1 MMSKLNLKPEERIIL
16 ALDFPELK
24 EATSWV
30 ERLRG
35 KIKTFKVGPILFL
48 NSGPQGIIS
57 LSDMGAQ
64 IFLDLK
70 FHDIPST
77 AEKSAKQ
84 VVGYGISM
92 FTVHALGGFEMMRA
106 VSESVKAESERLS
119 QPKPLILA
127 VTILTSHGEG
137 EIDELGIK
145 GLPIE
150 SVLRLADIAD
160 VAGMDGIVCS
170 GMEVEVLKKEFGD
183 RFKFVVPGIRLDK
196 YAQDQKRVVTPA
208 EAVSLGA
215 DYIVIGRAITGAK
228 NPEEVVNEII
238 LSITQTVSN

>member
-1 MMSKLNLKPEERIIL
+1 MMSKLNLRPEERIIL

-24 EATSWV
+24 EAKSWV
-30 ERLRG
+30 NRFRG
-35 KIKTFKVGPILFL
+35 KVRTFKVGPILFL
-48 NSGPQGIIS
+48 NSGPQGIRD
-57 LSDMGAQ
+57 LSDTGAQ

-84 VVGYGISM
+84 VVGYGIKM

-106 VSESVKAESERLS
+106 VSEGVKAESERLS
-119 QPKPLILA
+119 LSKPLILA
-127 VTILTSHGEG
+127 VTILTSHSEEG
-137 EIDELGIK
+137 IDELGIK

-160 VAGMDGIVCS
+160 VAGVDGIVCS
-170 GMEVEVLKKEFGD
+170 GMEVQVLKKEFGD

-215 DYIVIGRAITGAK
+215 DYLVIGRAITTAK
-228 NPEEVVNEII
+228 NPEAVLDEII
-238 LSITQTVSN
+238 HSIS

>member
-16 ALDFPELK
+16 ALDIPEFK
-24 EATSWV
+24 DAKGWV
-30 ERLRG
+30 DRLRR

-48 NSGPQGIIS
+48 NCGPQGIRDLAES
-57 LSDMGAQ
+57 GAQ

-84 VVGYGISM
+84 VVSYGINM

-119 QPKPLILA
+119 RPKPLILA
-127 VTILTSHGEG
+127 VTILTSHSEG

-160 VAGMDGIVCS
+160 LAGVDGLVCS

-183 RFKFVVPGIRLDK
+183 RFKFVVPGIRVDA

-215 DYIVIGRAITGAK
+215 DYLVIGRAITESK
-228 NPEEVVNEII
+228 NPEDVLDEII
-238 LSITQTVSN
+238 QSLSNTNRA

>member
-1 MMSKLNLKPEERIIL
+1 MSRLILKPEERLIL
-16 ALDFPELK
+16 ALDFPAFDVALTLVK
-24 EATSWV
+24 
-30 ERLRG
+30 RLMG

-48 NSGPQGIIS
+48 NSGPQGIRN

-106 VSESVKAESERLS
+106 VSESVKAESERMS

-127 VTILTSHGEG
+127 VTILTSHSEG

-160 VAGMDGIVCS
+160 VAGVDGIVCS
-170 GMEVEVLKKEFGD
+170 GIEVQVLKKEFGD
-183 RFKFVVPGIRLDK
+183 RFKFVVPGLRLDK
-196 YAQDQKRVVTPA
+196 GAQDQKRVVTPS

-215 DYIVIGRAITGAK
+215 DYLVVGRAITEAT
-228 NPEEVVNEII
+228 NPEDVLDEII
-238 LSITQTVSN
+238 HSISNTNCV

>member
-1 MMSKLNLKPEERIIL
+1 MPKLNLKPEERIIL
-16 ALDFPELK
+16 ALDFPELEGAK
-24 EATSWV
+24 ALV
-30 ERLRG
+30 NRFRG
-35 KIKTFKVGPILFL
+35 KIKSFKVGPILFL
-48 NSGPQGIIS
+48 NCGPQGIRD
-57 LSDMGAQ
+57 LADTGAQ
-64 IFLDLK
+64 VFLDLK

-106 VSESVKAESERLS
+106 VSEGVKAESERLS

-127 VTILTSHGEG
+127 VTILTSHGEEG
-137 EIDELGIK
+137 LDELGIQ

-160 VAGMDGIVCS
+160 IAGVDGIVCS
-170 GMEVEVLKKEFGD
+170 GMEVGVLKKEFGD
-183 RFKFVVPGIRLDK
+183 RFIFVVPGIRLDK
-196 YAQDQKRVVTPA
+196 HAQDQKRVVTPS

-215 DYIVIGRAITGAK
+215 DYLVIGRAITESK
-228 NPEEVVNEII
+228 NPEGVVGEII

>member
-1 MMSKLNLKPEERIIL
+1 MMMSKLNLKPEERIIL
-16 ALDFPELK
+16 ALDFPQLDD
-24 EATSWV
+24 ASSWV
-30 ERLRG
+30 KRFKG

-48 NSGPQGIIS
+48 NCGPQGITELAGS
-57 LSDMGAQ
+57 GAQ

-84 VVGYGISM
+84 VVNYGISM

-106 VSESVKAESERLS
+106 VSESVKVESERLS
-119 QPKPLILA
+119 RPKPLILA
-127 VTILTSHGEG
+127 VTILTSHGEE

-160 VAGMDGIVCS
+160 LAGVDGIVCS
-170 GMEVEVLKKEFGD
+170 GREVEVLRKEFGD
-183 RFKFVVPGIRLDK
+183 RFKLVVPGIRLDK
-196 YAQDQKRVVTPA
+196 HAQDQRRIVTPA

-215 DYIVIGRAITGAK
+215 DYLVIGRAITESQ
-228 NPEEVVNEII
+228 NPEDALDGIVHS
-238 LSITQTVSN
+238 LS

>member
-1 MMSKLNLKPEERIIL
+1 MSNLNLKPEDRIIL

-24 EATSWV
+24 SARAWV
-30 ERLRG
+30 DRFCG

-48 NSGPQGIIS
+48 NSGPQGIRE
-57 LSDMGAQ
+57 LSETGAQ
-64 IFLDLK
+64 VFLDLK

-127 VTILTSHGEG
+127 VTILTSHSEG
-137 EIDELGIK
+137 EMDELGIK

-160 VAGMDGIVCS
+160 IAGVDGIVCS
-170 GMEVEVLKKEFGD
+170 GMEVEVLKKEFAD
-183 RFKFVVPGIRLDK
+183 RFKFVVPGIRLEK
-196 YAQDQKRVVTPA
+196 EAQDQKRVVTPA

-215 DYIVIGRAITGAK
+215 DYLVIGRAITGAE
-228 NPEEVVNEII
+228 NPEEVVDRII
-238 LSITQTVSN
+238 LSISEPRA

>member
-1 MMSKLNLKPEERIIL
+1 MSKLNLKPEERIIL

-24 EATSWV
+24 QANLWV
-30 ERLRG
+30 DRFRG

-48 NSGPQGIIS
+48 NCGPQGIRE
-57 LSDMGAQ
+57 LSDTGAQ
-64 IFLDLK
+64 VFLDLK

-77 AEKSAKQ
+77 AEKSARQ

-127 VTILTSHGEG
+127 VTILTSHSEG
-137 EIDELGIK
+137 EMDELGIK
-145 GLPIE
+145 GLPME

-160 VAGMDGIVCS
+160 LAGVDGLVCS

-183 RFKFVVPGIRLDK
+183 RFNFVVPGIRLDTQD
-196 YAQDQKRVVTPA
+196 QDQKRVVTPS

-215 DYIVIGRAITGAK
+215 DYLVIGRAITESK
-228 NPEEVVNEII
+228 TPEDVLDEII
-238 LSITQTVSN
+238 RSISNTNCA

>member
-1 MMSKLNLKPEERIIL
+1 MSQLNIEPEERIIL
-16 ALDFPELK
+16 ALDIPEFRDAK
-24 EATSWV
+24 AWV
-30 ERLRG
+30 DRLRA

-48 NSGPQGIIS
+48 SCGPRGIRD
-57 LSDMGAQ
+57 LADTGAQ
-64 IFLDLK
+64 VFLDLK

-84 VVGYGISM
+84 VVSYGISM

-106 VSESVKAESERLS
+106 VSEGVKAESERLS

-127 VTILTSHGEG
+127 VTILTSHSEG

-160 VAGMDGIVCS
+160 IAGVDGIVCS
-170 GMEVEVLKKEFGD
+170 GMEVGVLKKEFAD
-183 RFKFVVPGIRLDK
+183 RFIFVVPGIRLDK
-196 YAQDQKRVVTPA
+196 HAQDQKRVVTPS

-215 DYIVIGRAITGAK
+215 DYLVIGRAITEADD
-228 NPEEVVNEII
+228 PEGSLDDII
-238 LSITQTVSN
+238 RSISYNNSA

>member
-1 MMSKLNLKPEERIIL
+1 MSKLDLKPEERIIL
-16 ALDFPELK
+16 ALDVPEFK
-24 EATSWV
+24 EAKAWV
-30 ERLRG
+30 DRFRG
-35 KIKTFKVGPILFL
+35 KLKTFKVGPILFL
-48 NSGPQGIIS
+48 NCGPQGIRD
-57 LSDMGAQ
+57 LADTGAQ

-127 VTILTSHGEG
+127 VTILTSHSEG
-137 EIDELGIK
+137 EVDELGIK

-160 VAGMDGIVCS
+160 VAGVDGIVCS
-170 GMEVEVLKKEFGD
+170 GMEVEVLKKEFGH

-215 DYIVIGRAITGAK
+215 DYLVIGRAITEAK
-228 NPEEVVNEII
+228 DPEGVVDEII
-238 LSITQTVSN
+238 LSICQGN

>member
-1 MMSKLNLKPEERIIL
+1 MSKLKLKPEERIIL
-16 ALDFPELK
+16 ALDFPRLD
-24 EATSWV
+24 EASSWV
-30 ERLRG
+30 KRFKG

-48 NSGPQGIIS
+48 KCGPQGIRD
-57 LSDMGAQ
+57 LADTGAQ
-64 IFLDLK
+64 VFLDLK

-84 VVGYGISM
+84 VVSYGISM
-92 FTVHALGGFEMMRA
+92 FTVHALGGFEMMKA

-119 QPKPLILA
+119 QPKPMILA
-127 VTILTSHGEG
+127 VTILTSHGEDG
-137 EIDELGIK
+137 LDQLGIQ

-150 SVLRLADIAD
+150 SVLRLANIADIAG
-160 VAGMDGIVCS
+160 VDGIVCS
-170 GMEVEVLKKEFGD
+170 GMEVEVLKKEFAD

-215 DYIVIGRAITGAK
+215 DYIVIGRAISEAK
-228 NPEEVVNEII
+228 NPEDVLDEII
-238 LSITQTVSN
+238 LSISQSN

>member
-1 MMSKLNLKPEERIIL
+1 MSKLNLKPEERIIL
-16 ALDFPELK
+16 ALDFPEFDVAK
-24 EATSWV
+24 TWV
-30 ERLRG
+30 KRLIR
-35 KIKTFKVGPILFL
+35 KIKIFKVGPILFL
-48 NSGPQGIIS
+48 SSGPRGIKK
-57 LSDMGAQ
+57 LSDTGAQ

-84 VVGYGISM
+84 VVSYGISM

-106 VSESVKAESERLS
+106 VSESVKMESERLS

-127 VTILTSHGEG
+127 VTILTSHNDEG
-137 EIDELGIK
+137 IDELGIK

-160 VAGMDGIVCS
+160 TAGVDGIVCS
-170 GMEVEVLKKEFGD
+170 GMEVEVLRKEFGD

-196 YAQDQKRVVTPA
+196 YAQDQKRIVTPA

-215 DYIVIGRAITGAK
+215 DYLVIGRAITESK
-228 NPEEVVNEII
+228 NPEGVLDEII
-238 LSITQTVSN
+238 HSIS